1 MVYWEQWKVWA
12 KRIWS
17 AIAELFQ
24 PNWANKSL
32 TAFLQLATKFHI
44 FGNVFQLKMLD
55 NLI

>member
-24 PNWANKSL
+24 PKWANKSL